1 MPVSQPRRPGGNRTE
16 DTGEMEDTECL
27 GARFDLLTE
36 VTGELLRHSV
46 AEPGARMELGESS
59 RGRWKNF
66 SVALRS

>member
-1 MPVSQPRRPGGNRTE
+1 
-16 DTGEMEDTECL
+16 MEDTECL

-66 SVALRS
+66 SVALGS